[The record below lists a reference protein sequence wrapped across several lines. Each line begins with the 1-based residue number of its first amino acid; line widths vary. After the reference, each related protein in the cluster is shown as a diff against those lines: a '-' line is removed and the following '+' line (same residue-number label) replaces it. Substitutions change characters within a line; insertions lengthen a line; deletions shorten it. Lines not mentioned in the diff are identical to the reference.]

1 MHLFIFLTLE
11 EIGRGG
17 LFDFGA
23 TLPLLLIQFALL
35 TFVLNIILYNPILNG
50 INERNEYLLS
60 TLTQAS
66 YLLNEADLI
75 TEKYESDLQ
84 EKRKQVQVDLTL
96 SEQIYKQVW
105 ERELQM
111 IQKECDTYIAKYNK
125 YLLAEKE
132 NAFKVLETKID
143 SLAEIILD
151 KLFNFKRDSI
161 VDLVN

>member
-1 MHLFIFLTLE
+1 MQSLIFLTLE

-23 TLPLLLIQFALL
+23 TLPLLMIQFALL
-35 TFVLNIILYNPILNG
+35 TFVLNTILYNPILNV

-66 YLLNEADLI
+66 DLLNEANSI

-84 EKRKQVQVDLTL
+84 TKRKQVQADLGA

-105 ERELQM
+105 EVELEM
-111 IQKECDTYIAKYNK
+111 IQK
-125 YLLAEKE
+125 
-132 NAFKVLETKID
+132 
-143 SLAEIILD
+143 
-151 KLFNFKRDSI
+151 
-161 VDLVN
+161 

>member
-1 MHLFIFLTLE
+1 MTQLFIFLTLE

-23 TLPLLLIQFALL
+23 TLPLLMIQFALL
-35 TFVLNIILYNPILNG
+35 TFVLNTILYNPILNV

-66 YLLNEADLI
+66 DLLNEANSI

-84 EKRKQVQVDLTL
+84 TKRKQVQADLGA

-105 ERELQM
+105 EVELEM
-111 IQKECDTYIAKYNK
+111 IQKECDNYVTKYNN
-125 YLLAEKE
+125 YLLTEKE
-132 NAFKVLETKID
+132 NAFKVLEKKID
-143 SLAEIILD
+143 SLGVNILG
-151 KLFNFKRDSI
+151 KLFN
-161 VDLVN
+161 